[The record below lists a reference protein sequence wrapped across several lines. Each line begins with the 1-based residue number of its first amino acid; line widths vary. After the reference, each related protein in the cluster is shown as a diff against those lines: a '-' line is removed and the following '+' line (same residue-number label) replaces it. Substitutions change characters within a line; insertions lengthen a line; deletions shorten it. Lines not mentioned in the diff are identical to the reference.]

1 MHAYVVR
8 AVNSPPFPEGRK
20 GGLQRPSV
28 MAAASLLGNAQKKE
42 PAERFRILRARSKL
56 DLLGYLTLIK
66 MMAKVYSAIDSIST
80 RARMSMF

>member
-1 MHAYVVR
+1 
-8 AVNSPPFPEGRK
+8 
-20 GGLQRPSV
+20 
-28 MAAASLLGNAQKKE
+28 MAAISLLSKAQKKK
-42 PAERFRILRARSKL
+42 PAERFRILRARSKV